1 MSVSVVPRKRANR
14 PSSING
20 LSKTRIRML
29 QNGISIQDLRNYIFQ
44 KDKFNLS
51 HSVVS
56 ISLDESLVDYI
67 NRMANNFCNETEGV
81 EEVPF

>member
-1 MSVSVVPRKRANR
+1 MRVNVVPRKRANR

-20 LSKTRIRML
+20 LSETRIRML
-29 QNGISIQDLRNYIFQ
+29 KNGISIQDLRNYIYQ
-44 KDKFNLS
+44 KDEFNLS

-67 NRMANNFCNETEGV
+67 KGMANELCSKT
-81 EEVPF
+81 EEVAA